1 VQATRIRGIS
11 DYGIALVTDLE
22 PTISPAPF
30 AWDCFDAYLFDID
43 GTLLNS
49 RDWVHY
55 NSFHSALR
63 QVWNCELKIDGVPLH
78 GNTDIGI
85 LRAVASAAGVS
96 TEEFSRKL
104 PRAILTMQ
112 AEVGRNVALLRTEL
126 CPSVSELL
134 QRLHSTGKLLAVTS
148 GNLEPIGWAKLRAA
162 GIASFFSFGSF
173 CGGSTGGRNG
183 TDISAETRVDIFQH
197 GIDEVR
203 RRLGKNARVCFI
215 GDTPADILAARSV
228 CASVIA
234 VATGIFDMEALRQE
248 QPDLC
253 LPGCAALLEPH
264 RP

>member
-1 VQATRIRGIS
+1 VQATRIRGIT
-11 DYGIALVTDLE
+11 DYDIALVMDFESTTLQ
-22 PTISPAPF
+22 PPF

-49 RDWVHY
+49 RDGVHY

-85 LRAVASAAGVS
+85 LRAAASAAGIS
-96 TEEFSRKL
+96 AEEFSRKL

-112 AEVGRNVALLRTEL
+112 AQVGRNVALLRTEL
-126 CPSVSELL
+126 CPSVGELL
-134 QRLHSTGKLLAVTS
+134 QRLHATGKLLAVTS

-173 CGGSTGGRNG
+173 CGGSMGGRNVA
-183 TDISAETRVDIFQH
+183 DIGAETRVDIFEH
-197 GIDEVR
+197 GMDEVR
-203 RRLGKNARVCFI
+203 RYLGKNARVCFI

-228 CASVIA
+228 RASVIA
-234 VATGIFDMEALRQE
+234 VATGIFDMETLRQ
-248 QPDLC
+248 QRPDLC
-253 LPGCAALLEPH
+253 LPDCSALLERH
-264 RP
+264 